1 MFTLGLGVCGCG
13 QGIWGWFY
21 HLLVY
26 FSFSFLADKRINKT
40 NMVFSQPKQS
50 ALVIRLYISVSFIC
64 VMVYIVVLNVIG
76 GGVVWVI

>member
-1 MFTLGLGVCGCG
+1 MVKESGGGFITFLFIFLS
-13 QGIWGWFY
+13 
-21 HLLVY
+21 L
-26 FSFSFLADKRINKT
+26 FLADKRINKT